1 MRFDQVIVL
10 DWSAAGKPTLGKDS
24 IWLGHATAAGVAV
37 ENIATRRQ
45 AETRLA
51 VLIDAA
57 LRSNHRMLI
66 AADFAFGAPIGL
78 AQTLTGQAHALALWD
93 WLGTRITDT
102 DRNAT
107 NYRQIAAQMNSQFS
121 GGGPFW
127 GNGQKD
133 ETPGLSR
140 TKPAHPPELAEYRTA
155 ELVGREAGLWPK
167 TLWQLAGA
175 GAVGAQSL
183 TGIPMLHR
191 LRARNPGKVAV
202 WPLEP
207 ATGAPIVIAEAYLS
221 LLTPEVRTA
230 TAQGM
235 VQDEAQVRLHATA
248 FHALSQ
254 NGGLAPLMAPDH
266 PTETLQGEGWY
277 LGAGAANAVRA
288 GLECSSLQNPPTLTP
303 PRLRNDCFAMP
314 QGVAWT
320 PVDAAL
326 DRLRAV
332 LHPVTGSENTSLANA
347 LGRVLAA
354 DVTALRANP
363 PHANSAVDGYG
374 FAHAATGSGV
384 CQLPLAP
391 GRAAAG
397 QPFTGIVS
405 SGQAIRILTGAILPS
420 GVDTVVL
427 EEDCA
432 ISDTAIAFDG
442 PIKPRANTRRAG
454 EDLPQGAI
462 ALPKGQRLRAPD
474 LALLA
479 ATGTHHV
486 QTYRRLRVGV
496 LSTGDEITSHNAA
509 PHQIYDANRPMLL
522 ALAAG
527 WGYDAV
533 DLGHAADTPA
543 DIREKLDDAAKTTD
557 VILTSGGA
565 SAGDEDHVSRLLS
578 SEGTLSNWRIAMKPG
593 RPLALAL
600 WQGIP
605 VLGLPGNPVAAL
617 TCALIFA
624 RPTLSTLSGAGWSV
638 PQRFTVPAAFS
649 KSKKAGRREYLRAR
663 LNAEGHAEVFA
674 SEGSGR
680 ISGLSWATGL
690 VELPDNAAE
699 ITPGTAVQYLPYS
712 GMGLT

>member
-1 MRFDQVIVL
+1 MRFDQVIVV

-24 IWLGHATAAGVAV
+24 IWLGHATAAGVEA

-51 VLIDAA
+51 ALIDAA
-57 LRSNHRMLI
+57 LQSNHRLLI

-93 WLGTRITDT
+93 WLAARITDT

-107 NYRQIAAQMNSQFS
+107 NYRQIAAQMNNQFS

-133 ETPGLSR
+133 ETPGLPR
-140 TKPAHPPELAEYRTA
+140 TKPAHPPELAEYRAA

-191 LRARNPGKVAV
+191 LRERGSGKVAV

-207 ATGAPIVIAEAYLS
+207 ASHAPVVIAEAYLS
-221 LLTPEVRTA
+221 LLSPEVRST

-235 VQDEAQVRLHATA
+235 VQDEAQVRLHASA

-266 PTETLQGEGWY
+266 STETLQGEGWY
-277 LGAGAANAVRA
+277 LGAGAANAVRS
-288 GLECSSLQNPPTLTP
+288 GLQTLTP

-332 LHPVTGSENTSLANA
+332 LHPVTGTENIPLENA

-374 FAHAATGSGV
+374 FANAATGPGV
-384 CQLPLAP
+384 CQLPLVQ

-397 QPFTGIVS
+397 QPFTGSVP
-405 SGQAIRILTGAILPS
+405 SGQAIRILTGAILPQ

-454 EDLPQGAI
+454 EDLPQGAT
-462 ALPKGQRLRAPD
+462 ALPKGHKLRAPD

-479 ATGTHHV
+479 ATGTAQV

-496 LSTGDEITSHNAA
+496 LSTGDEITSRNAA

-522 ALAAG
+522 ALATG

-533 DLGHAADTPA
+533 DLGHAADTP
-543 DIREKLDDAAKTTD
+543 DHIRAKLDDAARTTD
-557 VILTSGGA
+557 VVLSSGGA

-600 WQGIP
+600 WHGIP

-624 RPTLSTLSGAGWSV
+624 RPTLSTLSGAGWV
-638 PQRFTVPAAFS
+638 EPQRFTVPAAFS

-663 LNAEGHAEVFA
+663 LNGDGHAEVFA

-690 VELPDNAAE
+690 VELPDDAAE
-699 ITPGTAVQYLPYS
+699 ITPGAAVQYLPYS

>member
-1 MRFDQVIVL
+1 MSFDQVIVV
-10 DWSAAGKPTLGKDS
+10 DWSAAGSPKLGKDS
-24 IWLGHATAAGVAV
+24 IWLGHATAAGVSA

-45 AETRLA
+45 AETRLSG
-51 VLIDAA
+51 LIDAA
-57 LRSNHRMLI
+57 LQSEQRLLI

-78 AQTLTGQAHALALWD
+78 AQTLTGQPHALALWD
-93 WLGTRITDT
+93 WLAARITDT

-107 NYRQIAAQMNSQFS
+107 NYRCIAAQMNGQFS

-133 ETPGLSR
+133 ETLGLPR

-155 ELVGREAGLWPK
+155 ELVGRESGLWPK

-191 LRARNPGKVAV
+191 LRARSPGKVAV

-207 ATGAPIVIAEAYLS
+207 VTHAPIVIAEAYLS
-221 LLTPEVRTA
+221 LLAPEVRA
-230 TAQGM
+230 AIDQGM
-235 VQDEAQVRLHATA
+235 IQDEAQVNLHATA
-248 FHALSQ
+248 FYNLSQ
-254 NGGLAPLMAPDH
+254 RGALARLMAPDH
-266 PTETLQGEGWY
+266 PNDTLQGEGWY
-277 LGAGAANAVRA
+277 LGAGAAAAVRA
-288 GLECSSLQNPPTLTP
+288 GVETLVP

-326 DRLRAV
+326 GRLRSA
-332 LHPVTGSENTSLANA
+332 LHPVTGTQTIPLQNA
-347 LGRVLAA
+347 LGQVLAV
-354 DVTALRANP
+354 DVTAQRANP

-374 FAHAATGSGV
+374 FFHAATGSGI
-384 CQLPLAP
+384 CQLPLAQ

-397 QPFTGIVS
+397 QPFTGTVPN
-405 SGQAIRILTGAILPS
+405 GQAIRILTGAILPQ

-432 ISDTAIAFDG
+432 ISETAIAFDG

-454 EDLPQGAI
+454 EDLAQGAT
-462 ALPKGQRLRAPD
+462 ALYKGHRLRAPD

-479 ATGTHHV
+479 ATGTAQV

-509 PHQIYDANRPMLL
+509 SHQIYDANRPMLL
-522 ALAAG
+522 ALATG
-527 WGYDAV
+527 WGYDAI
-533 DLGHAADTPA
+533 DLGHAPDTPTH
-543 DIREKLDDAAKTTD
+543 IRKKLDHAAKTTD

-600 WQGIP
+600 WHGIP

-624 RPTLSTLSGAGWSV
+624 RPTLSTLSGAGWV
-638 PQRFTVPAAFS
+638 EPQRFTVLAAFS
-649 KSKKAGRREYLRAR
+649 KSKKAGRREYFRAR
-663 LNAEGHAEVFA
+663 LNADGHAEVFA

-690 VELPDNAAE
+690 VELPDNAVE
-699 ITPGTAVQYLPYS
+699 ITPGTPVQYLPYT